1 MPKKSLEDNI
11 RKPNGELAKGNREH
25 LEWAKKLANH
35 FDREMAQGDEARE
48 KEIFILNFLDVF

>member
-11 RKPNGELAKGNREH
+11 RMPNGELAKGNQEQ

-35 FDREMAQGDEARE
+35 FGREMAQGDEARE
-48 KEIFILNFLDVF
+48 KKFLF